1 MALKPTIYKFSIA
14 ISDLNQHHYDTLNLT
29 VAQHPSETA
38 ERMMARLMAF
48 CLHAAEDSEQLLAF
62 TKGLSS
68 PDEPDIWLRGL
79 NDVLELSIDMG
90 EPSAE
95 RAKKAS
101 RLAQRAYI
109 YTFNSKSDVWWR
121 QSEAELTQLPIN
133 VIQFDWS
140 QIQALSTA
148 LSRTL
153 SLSLTIT
160 EQSIYVAFPDSQ
172 CEVHWNVLQS
182 VN

>member
-1 MALKPTIYKFSIA
+1 MALKPTIFKFTVA
-14 ISDLNQHHYDTLNLT
+14 ISDLNQHVYETVPLT
-29 VAQHPSETA
+29 VAQHPSETV
-38 ERMMARLMAF
+38 ERMMARLMAY
-48 CLHAAEDSEQLLAF
+48 CLHVGDDPEQRMTF
-62 TKGLSS
+62 TTGLST

-101 RLAQRAYI
+101 RLAQQAYI

-121 QSEAELTQLPIN
+121 QSEAELSQLPIQ

-140 QIQALSTA
+140 QIQALSAHVT
-148 LSRTL
+148 RTM
-153 SLSLTIT
+153 SISLTIS

>member
-1 MALKPTIYKFSIA
+1 MALKPTIFKFTVA
-14 ISDLNQHHYDTLNLT
+14 ISDLNQHVYETVPLT
-29 VAQHPSETA
+29 VAQHPSETL
-38 ERMMARLMAF
+38 ERMMARLMAY
-48 CLHAAEDSEQLLAF
+48 CLHVADDPEQRMTF
-62 TKGLSS
+62 TTGLST

-101 RLAQRAYI
+101 RLTQRAYI

-121 QSEAELTQLPIN
+121 QSEAELSQLPIN

-148 LSRTL
+148 LSRTM

>member
-14 ISDLNQHHYDTLNLT
+14 ISDLNQHYYETLNLT

-48 CLHAAEDSEQLLAF
+48 CLHAADDPEQLMAF

-68 PDEPDIWLRGL
+68 PDEPDIWLRSL
-79 NDVLELSIDMG
+79 DDVLHLSIDMG
-90 EPSAE
+90 EPSGE

-101 RLAQRAYI
+101 RLAKHAYI
-109 YTFNSKSDVWWR
+109 YSFNSKSDVWWR
-121 QSEAELTQLPIN
+121 QSEAELSRLPIN
-133 VIQFDWS
+133 VRQFEWA
-140 QIQALSTA
+140 QIQALSQS
-148 LSRTL
+148 LQRTM

-160 EQSIYVAFPDSQ
+160 EQSIYVAMPDAQ
-172 CEVHWNVLQS
+172 CEVQWTVFQS
-182 VN
+182 V